1 MKSKGDFSWENGK
14 IKNGD
19 TLGKIV
25 SIPIQDDLEPEIF
38 DDIKLKQIKQ
48 NFDEDSDILVDEFK
62 EKMTELLSR
71 ELHHRR
77 K

>member
-25 SIPIQDDLEPEIF
+25 AIPTQEDLEPEVF
-38 DDIKLKQIKQ
+38 DDIKAKHTKQ
-48 NFDEDSDILVDEFK
+48 NFDEDADIVIDEFK
-62 EKMTELLSR
+62 EKMTEVLSR
-71 ELHHRR
+71 ELHRR
-77 K
+77 R